1 MPLVQRLPLL
11 LVLGCA
17 PHIPEPLATSGA
29 AALDPVA
36 PSSLR
41 VCWLEFARGTM
52 PRVAVA
58 HGAVDAA
65 VDGTQSGLLVEG
77 PRGTWLIDGGPSASS
92 REEAHEVHGTS
103 RFLLEQ
109 AMRGWTQVVSP
120 AKALAASRVYH
131 MTGTIATHTH
141 YDHVGGLLDLP
152 DLPVYVGAEEL
163 GRAAFG
169 VLPAELRALGGR
181 GRPIPFTDTPFLLWD
196 QSFDVFR
203 DQSLIVFPLPGHTPG
218 SVGVRVRL
226 PSGKALLLV
235 GDTVWLREGY
245 EAREPKSVWTAGFDA
260 DPEGTATQI
269 ARLWQLHQQSPE
281 VVILPAHDR
290 RAWVEAFGAPGCL

>member
-17 PHIPEPLATSGA
+17 PHIPEPPATSGA

-65 VDGTQSGLLVEG
+65 VEGTQSGLLVEG

-109 AMRGWTQVVSP
+109 AM
-120 AKALAASRVYH
+120 
-131 MTGTIATHTH
+131 
-141 YDHVGGLLDLP
+141 LL
-152 DLPVYVGAEEL
+152 G
-163 GRAAFG
+163 
-169 VLPAELRALGGR
+169 
-181 GRPIPFTDTPFLLWD
+181 
-196 QSFDVFR
+196 
-203 DQSLIVFPLPGHTPG
+203 PG
-218 SVGVRVRL
+218 
-226 PSGKALLLV
+226 
-235 GDTVWLREGY
+235 
-245 EAREPKSVWTAGFDA
+245 
-260 DPEGTATQI
+260 
-269 ARLWQLHQQSPE
+269 
-281 VVILPAHDR
+281 
-290 RAWVEAFGAPGCL
+290 